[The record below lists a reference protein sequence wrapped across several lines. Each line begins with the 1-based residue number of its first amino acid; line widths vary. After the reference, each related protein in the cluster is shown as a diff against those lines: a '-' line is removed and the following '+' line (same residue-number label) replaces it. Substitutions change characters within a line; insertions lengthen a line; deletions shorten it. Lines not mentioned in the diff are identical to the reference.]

1 MSGKENSSAANIVI
15 LGSSTSWT
23 PTLATDLM
31 LTFEEPLEFRLVD
44 INPEPARLCA
54 EWGTLA
60 TKHLGRRD
68 RYIPFSDRRKALKG
82 ADAVIITLSTGGL
95 DAMEKDIKIPE
106 KYGIFATV
114 GDTAGPGGWSRSIR
128 NIPVFR
134 EFADDFGK
142 LCPSAFIAN
151 YTNPMSSLSATL
163 QQCCGNPLSG
173 FCHSYFE
180 TKDMIQ
186 HIFGLKDW
194 SQISISIAGMNHFTW
209 VTDFKIGREDGYAL
223 LRKKI
228 GKGSL
233 LDLIPEESAD
243 TIGYYSG
250 HELFVHLYE
259 ATGYLPYPANRHICE
274 FVSFAITGDPPR
286 RKTRHNSDGSL
297 YDTLDYC
304 NIRRTPVSARRSDM
318 KKRTQGISKIIR
330 DKGPFKGTKS
340 RETGAEMIRAY
351 LHNKPFTD
359 AVNVLNVG
367 QIPGLPLGACVETMG
382 MVNGL
387 GVRAVAVGEL
397 PEHLLEFMRPQAV
410 CQKWI
415 TQGMLEGDRELLMQA
430 LFRDP
435 QCAHLKLR
443 QIRKMGEELLAAN
456 RKFLLTSPI

>member
-1 MSGKENSSAANIVI
+1 MTNMVI
-15 LGSSTSWT
+15 IGSSTGWT
-23 PTLATDLM
+23 PTLTTDLM
-31 LTFEEPLEFRLVD
+31 LSFDEPLEFRLVD
-44 INPEPARLCA
+44 LDPATAQLCA
-54 EWGTLA
+54 AWGNLA

-68 RYIPFSDRRKALKG
+68 RFIPFADRRKALKG
-82 ADAVIITLSTGGL
+82 ADAVIITISTGGL
-95 DAMEKDIKIPE
+95 DAMEQDIKIPE
-106 KYGIFATV
+106 KYGVYATV

-134 EFADDFGK
+134 EFAEDFEK
-142 LCPSAFIAN
+142 LCPKAFIAN
-151 YTNPMSSLSATL
+151 YTNPMSSLTATL
-163 QQCCGNPLSG
+163 QQCCGNPVSG

-180 TKDMIQ
+180 TKDMLQ

-209 VTDFKIGREDGYAL
+209 VVDFKIGRENGYPL

-233 LDLIPEESAD
+233 QDLIPEESAD
-243 TIGYYSG
+243 AIGYFSG

-259 ATGYLPYPANRHICE
+259 ATGYLSYPANRHICE

-286 RKTRHNSDGSL
+286 RKTRHNIDGSI
-297 YDTLDYC
+297 YDTLEYC
-304 NIRRTPVSARRSDM
+304 NIRRTPVSSRRVNM
-318 KKRTQGISKIIR
+318 KNRAKGLRKVVK
-330 DKGPFKGTKS
+330 DKGPFGGTKS

-382 MVNGL
+382 MVDGL
-387 GVRAVAVGEL
+387 GVRAVAVGEV

-415 TQGMLEGDRELLMQA
+415 TRGVLEGDKDLLLQA
-430 LFRDP
+430 LYRDP
-435 QCAHLKLR
+435 QCAHLKPR
-443 QIRKMGEELLAAN
+443 QIQEMAKELFAAN
-456 RKFLLTSPI
+456 KKFLATRGLS